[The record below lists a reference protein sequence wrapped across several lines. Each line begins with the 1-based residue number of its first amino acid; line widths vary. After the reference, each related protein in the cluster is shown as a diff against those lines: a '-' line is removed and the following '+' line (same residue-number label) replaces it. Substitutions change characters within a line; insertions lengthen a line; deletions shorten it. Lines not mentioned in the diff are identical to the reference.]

1 MWLHLPLAFWVSE
14 KYKFILQTAHYSIAC
29 IKVADNPSS
38 ALLAGAD
45 VFSSCVY
52 GANKGVCLCSLVQ
65 QVLLVFA

>member
-1 MWLHLPLAFWVSE
+1 MYLPPCVFWVSE
-14 KYKFILQTAHYSIAC
+14 KYNFILQTAHHSIAC
-29 IKVADNPSS
+29 IKIADHPSP
-38 ALLAGAD
+38 ALLVGAD